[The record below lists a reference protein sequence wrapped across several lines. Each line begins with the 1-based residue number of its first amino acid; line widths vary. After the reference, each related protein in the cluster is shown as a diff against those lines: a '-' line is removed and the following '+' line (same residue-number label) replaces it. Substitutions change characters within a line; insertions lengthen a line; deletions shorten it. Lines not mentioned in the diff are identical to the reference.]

1 MENLKRKEND
11 STARNVMEK
20 IYRNIKEKSI
30 EYVVTWVLASK
41 WILDLGP
48 FDLRITYLTAS
59 QTNHIRWNIFFVIET
74 IIPILK
80 NYSACKKYFI

>member
-30 EYVVTWVLASK
+30 EYVVTWVLASLARKRRGARAYK

-59 QTNHIRWNIFFVIET
+59 QTNHIRWNIFFC
-74 IIPILK
+74 
-80 NYSACKKYFI
+80 Y